1 MGFFSIF
8 VLSKMSNNM
17 IEKVKNLIF
26 NERTELKDAL
36 RLPLCKK
43 LYIEVKKNKGEELA
57 KKETL
62 LLCNDVLWAMFISL
76 YENREWKQKCSLPVT
91 GKESD
96 WRWVMAQL
104 TDCTSYDEEKGNG
117 LIHIMASLYASS
129 VCFDVDYRDECLTE
143 YYKEIR
149 YSTIKT
155 WPKLLEFDGVMEIV
169 KIAPVEKWPPLLEI
183 EFHSFS
189 RRLRELIVSEL
200 YYQAKSK
207 NELNKVRDLLNA
219 YVFHFRN
226 YQIVPE
232 YDFLCRIKIELQEA
246 EAERLHRIS
255 DEEEGKTLIL
265 RRAGKNLDT
274 NTLKNTLEKMLI
286 NGDIPSGK
294 RDGYVWYAVWLFF
307 KKNKLLKED
316 SQGAFHRLM
325 KSWFPEADYGND
337 DKMRIYNSEYLQKYN
352 WQIWKYEEFKKT
364 SKIKTSERGFNA
376 IKKLYE
382 ELEHTVN
389 ISELWVGLY

>member
-1 MGFFSIF
+1 
-8 VLSKMSNNM
+8 M
-17 IEKVKNLIF
+17 IEKIKNLIF

-43 LYIEVKKNKGEELA
+43 LYIELRKNKGEEIA
-57 KKETL
+57 KKDAL
-62 LLCNDVLWAMFISL
+62 LLCNDVLWAKFISL
-76 YENREWKQKCSLPVT
+76 FENREWGQKYTLPVT
-91 GKESD
+91 GTSYD

-129 VCFDVDYRDECLTE
+129 VCFEVDYQDKILID

-149 YSTIKT
+149 FSTFVT
-155 WPKLLEFDGVMEIV
+155 WPKLIEFNGVMEIV
-169 KIAPVEKWPPLLEI
+169 KIAPVEKWPPLFEVG
-183 EFHSFS
+183 FHSFS
-189 RRLRELIVSEL
+189 RKLRELIVSEL
-200 YYQAKSK
+200 YFQAKSK
-207 NELNKVRDLLNA
+207 NELCKVGNLLNA

-246 EAERLHRIS
+246 EAERIHRLS

-274 NTLKNTLEKMLI
+274 NSLKSTLDIMLS

-307 KKNKLLKED
+307 KKNRLLKED

-325 KSWFPEADYGND
+325 RSWFPEADYGND
-337 DKMRIYNSEYLQKYN
+337 DKMRIYNSEYLEIYN
-352 WQIWKYEEFKKT
+352 WQVWKYEEFKKT

-382 ELEHTVN
+382 ELEHSIN
-389 ISELWVGLY
+389 IADLWVGLY